1 MRNEELTKASLG
13 EGLAEENSNFLILTS
28 LLKKIS
34 LTGPE
39 SAGKSTLAAQ
49 LAAHY
54 VTAFV
59 PEFAREYLE
68 KNGPAYALPDLET
81 IARGQLATEDAAVAQ
96 ATRLLFCDTDLLV
109 IKIWAENAF
118 GTCPA
123 WVLAEL
129 AKPRYALTL
138 LLAPDLPWAPDPL
151 REHPDPAQRWHFYT
165 FYREELR
172 RRGWPFVEV
181 SGPSAQR
188 LAQAVA
194 AVNALSPV

>member
-1 MRNEELTKASLG
+1 MRR
-13 EGLAEENSNFLILTS
+13 
-28 LLKKIS
+28 IS

-54 VTAFV
+54 GTGFV

-68 KNGPAYALPDLET
+68 KNGPAYALPDLEA
-81 IARGQLATEDAAVAQ
+81 IARGQLAAENAAAQ

-118 GTCPA
+118 GCCPA

-138 LLAPDLPWAPDPL
+138 LLAPDLPWQPDPL
-151 REHPDPAQRWHFYT
+151 REHPDPARRWYFYGSYKADLQR
-165 FYREELR
+165 L
-172 RRGWPFVEV
+172 GWPFVEI
-181 SGPSAQR
+181 SGAPPQR
-188 LAQAVA
+188 LRQALA
-194 AVNALSPV
+194 AVENVR

>member
-1 MRNEELTKASLG
+1 MRR
-13 EGLAEENSNFLILTS
+13 
-28 LLKKIS
+28 IS

-54 VTAFV
+54 GTVFV
-59 PEFAREYLE
+59 PEFARHYLE
-68 KNGPAYALPDLET
+68 ENGPAYALPDLEA
-81 IARGQLATEDAAVAQ
+81 IAHGQLAAEDAAAPL

-138 LLAPDLPWAPDPL
+138 LLAPDLPWTPDPQ

-165 FYREELR
+165 LYREELQ
-172 RRGWPFVEV
+172 RRGWPFAEV
-181 SGPSAQR
+181 GGPPAQR

-194 AVNALSPV
+194 AVAALSAV

>member
-1 MRNEELTKASLG
+1 MRR
-13 EGLAEENSNFLILTS
+13 
-28 LLKKIS
+28 IS

-54 VTAFV
+54 GTVFA
-59 PEFAREYLE
+59 PEYARQYLE
-68 KNGPAYALPDLET
+68 ENGASYTLADLEA
-81 IARGQLATEDAAVAQ
+81 IARGQLAAEDAAASQ
-96 ATRLLFCDTDLLV
+96 ASGLLLCDTDLLV
-109 IKIWAENAF
+109 LKIWAENAF

-129 AKPRYALTL
+129 ARPRYALTL

-151 REHPDPAQRWHFYT
+151 REHPDPAQRWHFYEL
-165 FYREELR
+165 YRQALVLLN
-172 RRGWPFVEV
+172 WPFVEI
-181 SGPSAQR
+181 SGPPTQR

-194 AVNALSPV
+194 ALNALPGKL

>member
-1 MRNEELTKASLG
+1 MTAAPARLR
-13 EGLAEENSNFLILTS
+13 
-28 LLKKIS
+28 IS

-39 SAGKSTLAAQ
+39 SAGKSVLAAQ

-54 VTAFV
+54 GTGFV
-59 PEFAREYLE
+59 PEYARQYLE
-68 KNGPAYALPDLET
+68 ENGPAYTLPDLEA
-81 IARGQLATEDAAVAQ
+81 IARGQLAAEDAAALQ

-129 AKPRYALTL
+129 ARPRYACTL

-151 REHPDPAQRWHFYT
+151 REHPDPAQRAHFYNL
-165 FYREELR
+165 YRAELVS
-172 RRGWPFVEV
+172 RGWPFAEI
-181 SGPSAQR
+181 SGPPAQR
-188 LAQAVA
+188 LALARA
-194 AVNALSPV
+194 AIDGLL

>member
-1 MRNEELTKASLG
+1 MLR
-13 EGLAEENSNFLILTS
+13 
-28 LLKKIS
+28 IS

-54 VTAFV
+54 GTTWA
-59 PEFAREYLE
+59 PEYARQYLE
-68 KNGPAYALPDLET
+68 EKGPSYTLADLEA
-81 IARGQLATEDAAVAQ
+81 IAHGQLAAEAAAASQ
-96 ATRLLFCDTDLLV
+96 ASGLLFCDTDLLV

-129 AKPRYALTL
+129 AQPRYALTL

-151 REHPDPAQRWHFYT
+151 REHPDPAQRWHFYGL
-165 FYREELR
+165 YRQELTR
-172 RRGWPFVEV
+172 LGWPFVEI
-181 SGPSAQR
+181 SGPAAER

-194 AVNALSPV
+194 AIKAHLTV